1 MATRQSIDPI
11 HGAITISEIEAAI
24 IDTPPVQRMRHI
36 KQLGNVHLLFPQA
49 THTRFAH
56 SLGVMHVSGQYF
68 DALFSKQTSV
78 APAIAEL
85 IANVR
90 QHIRVAGL
98 LHDIG
103 HGPLSH
109 HFENCLK
116 YVDGPSGRLKKCK
129 ASFLC
134 GNDLEV
140 PGDWIVSKKEYD
152 KEELK
157 HEHYSY
163 GVINYILSRM
173 KPNGINAQDICALL
187 DKRFMVSGHFQ
198 KKLEDICEACFS
210 CANYNSLL
218 DCLRQILSGEVDADR
233 LDYLRRDAFNCG
245 VGIGN
250 VDYHHLF
257 GSIYIGVD
265 KSKRDSSGNSLA
277 ECYIA
282 IKPNAVTAYEQV
294 LLSRKQMFD
303 QVYTHRL
310 NSSFDSMIERIID
323 YLIPKHI
330 ISPPRTYREFLAM
343 RDSTIEFE
351 IEKLAFSMKDEV
363 DVVRCAHMLI
373 SRTALKRLHETI
385 VPLHKVEKEKNR
397 LEKEYSLQGRVVVSK
412 SALKELTKSSRD
424 DVRSKSDIWRVEPE
438 SDSIG
443 PTHITNASELLS
455 STVYRNANARLV
467 VFKTDE
473 ESAKERKLAD
483 RIALAVPPEIVE
495 RVYGKKPSL

>member
-1 MATRQSIDPI
+1 MERRQIIDPI
-11 HGAITISEIEAAI
+11 HGAIKISEAEARI

-49 THTRFAH
+49 THTRFSH

-68 DALFSKQTSV
+68 DSLFSRQSAV
-78 APAIAEL
+78 APSIAAT
-85 IANVR
+85 IANIR
-90 QHIRVAGL
+90 QHIRIAGL

-116 YVDGPSGRLKKCK
+116 YIDSTSKRLKKCK
-129 ASFLC
+129 AEFLSG
-134 GNDLEV
+134 GNLAV
-140 PGDWIVSKKEYD
+140 PEIWIINKKEYL

-163 GVINYILSRM
+163 GVINYILS
-173 KPNGINAQDICALL
+173 KIKINDIYPQDICALL
-187 DKRFMVSGHFQ
+187 DKRFSISSAFQ
-198 KKLEDICEACFS
+198 EKLESICEACFS

-233 LDYLRRDAFNCG
+233 LDYLRRDSTNCG
-245 VGIGN
+245 VSIGS
-250 VDYHHLF
+250 VDYNHLF

-265 KSKRDSSGNSLA
+265 NSKRDSSGNPLP

-323 YLIPKHI
+323 YLIPKKI
-330 ISPPRTYREFLAM
+330 INPPKSYQDFLAM
-343 RDSTIEFE
+343 KDSTIESE
-351 IEKLAFSMKDEV
+351 VEKLAFSTTDDISV
-363 DVVRCAHMLI
+363 IRNAHMLI
-373 SRTALKRLHETI
+373 SRTTLKKIHETI

-397 LEKEYSLQGRVVVSK
+397 LEKEYNSQGRVVVSK
-412 SALKELTKSSRD
+412 SALKELTKASRD
-424 DVRSKSDIWRVEPE
+424 DVRTKSDTWRVEPE
-438 SDSIG
+438 TDSIG

-455 STVYRNANARLV
+455 STAYRNANARLV
-467 VFKTDE
+467 VFKSDE
-473 ESAKERKLAD
+473 ESAEERNLKE
-483 RIALAVPPEIVE
+483 RIALAVPPEVVE
-495 RVYGKKPSL
+495 RVYGKKSGS